1 MKVFTAGIR
10 NVTDKLNKHKR
21 KHCESEEFWAGPLFL
36 DDVVAELVFCS
47 WLYCF
52 GSLLPG
58 RPVL

>member
-1 MKVFTAGIR
+1 MKVFTVVIR
-10 NVTDKLNKHKR
+10 NVTDKRNKHKS
-21 KHCESEEFWAGPLFL
+21 KHCESEEFRAGPLFL
-36 DDVVAELVFCS
+36 GVVAAEMVFWN

>member
-1 MKVFTAGIR
+1 MKVFTVGIR
-10 NVTDKLNKHKR
+10 NITDKLNKHKR
-21 KHCESEEFWAGPLFL
+21 EHCESEKFRAGPLFL
-36 DDVVAELVFCS
+36 GVVTAELVFWI

>member
-1 MKVFTAGIR
+1 MKVFTVGIR

-21 KHCESEEFWAGPLFL
+21 KHCESEEFRVGPLFL
-36 DDVVAELVFCS
+36 GVVAAELVFWN

-58 RPVL
+58 PPFL